1 MFARVWL
8 RGWSAVLVH
17 PRCCATHPQV
27 GYQEFIEGIKRLNV
41 GLTDGQIFELL
52 RDVDADKNGYIDMAE
67 FGERFGVQSSF
78 FVDGDDAINERI
90 RLVGKAFFSSG
101 RTAEEVFAAFDDN
114 TDNTIRYQGGHL
126 SQCVCVCLLLYFV
139 RLTLP
144 LACCSQDEFLLGV
157 KGLGVEM
164 ADDAIIGVFKA
175 VDVDSSGR
183 IDPLEFTDAF
193 YVTYKK
199 DADVRRVAWA
209 CHTSLLLPVLTSKCH
224 CGTYRQAA
232 KAAAETKTDDP
243 LAVSAKDSTWAMKVV
258 EKVMVRLFECR
269 SSVQALCHLFDTVST
284 HTYIHAHT
292 RSPTCGAHLPAV
304 PWLAQTTGWGWPHHP
319 R

>member
-8 RGWSAVLVH
+8 RGWAAVLVH

-90 RLVGKAFFSSG
+90 RIVGKAFFSSG

-114 TDNTIRYQGGHL
+114 TDNTIRYEGRT
-126 SQCVCVCLLLYFV
+126 SISVCVSLLLHV
-139 RLTLP
+139 VPLTLP
-144 LACCSQDEFLLGV
+144 LACFLFCFFFHLFLASQDEFLLGV

-199 DADVRRVAWA
+199 DADVRRVAGLVTPRCCCPCSPA
-209 CHTSLLLPVLTSKCH
+209 NATVARTTRLPRQRQRPRLT
-224 CGTYRQAA
+224 
-232 KAAAETKTDDP
+232 
-243 LAVSAKDSTWAMKVV
+243 
-258 EKVMVRLFECR
+258 
-269 SSVQALCHLFDTVST
+269 
-284 HTYIHAHT
+284 T
-292 RSPTCGAHLPAV
+292 R
-304 PWLAQTTGWGWPHHP
+304 WPCPP
-319 R
+319 RTRHGR